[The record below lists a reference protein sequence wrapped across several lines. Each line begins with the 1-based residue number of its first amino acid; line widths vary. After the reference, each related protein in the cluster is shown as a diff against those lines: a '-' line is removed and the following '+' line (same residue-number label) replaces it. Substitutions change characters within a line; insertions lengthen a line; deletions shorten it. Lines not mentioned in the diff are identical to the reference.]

1 MAKGEVRWFNYKKGY
16 GFISQDGQEENDV
29 FVHISAVK
37 ASGITKL
44 QEGQKVEYE
53 IKEQK
58 NGKMAAENLK
68 TSELK
73 NLVEN
78 NCTIFINQNS
88 VLNMPI
94 YGSIQNY
101 VFNIST
107 YGYKVI
113 KSHGMINPSYV
124 LFNYLSFI

>member
-44 QEGQKVEYE
+44 QEAQKVEYE

-68 TSELK
+68 TSE
-73 NLVEN
+73 
-78 NCTIFINQNS
+78 
-88 VLNMPI
+88 
-94 YGSIQNY
+94 
-101 VFNIST
+101 
-107 YGYKVI
+107 
-113 KSHGMINPSYV
+113 
-124 LFNYLSFI
+124 

>member
-53 IKEQK
+53 IKEQQ
-58 NGKMAAENLK
+58 NGKMAAEDLK
-68 TSELK
+68 TLE
-73 NLVEN
+73 E
-78 NCTIFINQNS
+78 
-88 VLNMPI
+88 
-94 YGSIQNY
+94 
-101 VFNIST
+101 
-107 YGYKVI
+107 
-113 KSHGMINPSYV
+113 
-124 LFNYLSFI
+124 